1 MKITVKKIAAAGAL
15 AGALSTAAVALGAG
29 AATADTGDIPFV
41 PGGGSSDWQSYFPL
55 IERLGDIVNVG
66 KLGNFGTGNTPNTD
80 KLGSLGDLGNLSN
93 IGNLGNGNWQ
103 DLLGMVGG

>member
-1 MKITVKKIAAAGAL
+1 MKFTLKKIVVTGAL
-15 AGALSTAAVALGAG
+15 AGALSTTALALGAG

-66 KLGNFGTGNTPNTD
+66 KLGNFGTGNSPNTE
-80 KLGSLGDLGNLSN
+80 KLGSLGDLGNLGGLGN
-93 IGNLGNGNWQ
+93 VGNLQG
-103 DLLGMVGG
+103 LLGLFGG